1 MSRFI
6 NKNNNPKG
14 KRTGDCTIRAFTELT
29 NKSIEEIILE
39 LTAIYIKTG
48 YFIDDP
54 KCYDKWLKNIGYE
67 KQKQVKKYDN
77 TKYTG
82 GEFCMY
88 LNTLGTTDTIVA
100 HIGGHHIT
108 TFVYTEN
115 GYMIQDTWDCTH
127 KCVGN
132 WWKRVK

>member
-29 NKSIEEIILE
+29 NKSIEEIISE

-54 KCYDKWLKNIGYE
+54 KCYDKWLKNNGYE
-67 KQKQVKKYDN
+67 KQKQIKKYDN

-82 GEFCMY
+82 SEFCMY

-108 TFVYTEN
+108 TFIYTEN
-115 GYMIQDTWDCTH
+115 GYMIQDTWDCSDR
-127 KCVGN
+127 CVGN
-132 WWKRVK
+132 WWKKVK

>member
-1 MSRFI
+1 MARFI

-14 KRTGDCTIRAFTELT
+14 KRTSDCTIRAFTELT
-29 NKSIEEIILE
+29 NKSIEEIISE

-54 KCYDKWLKNIGYE
+54 KCYDKWLKNNGYE

-82 GEFCMY
+82 SEFCIY

-108 TFVYTEN
+108 TFIYTEN
-115 GYMIQDTWDCTH
+115 GYMIQDTWDCTY

-132 WWKRVK
+132 WWKKVK